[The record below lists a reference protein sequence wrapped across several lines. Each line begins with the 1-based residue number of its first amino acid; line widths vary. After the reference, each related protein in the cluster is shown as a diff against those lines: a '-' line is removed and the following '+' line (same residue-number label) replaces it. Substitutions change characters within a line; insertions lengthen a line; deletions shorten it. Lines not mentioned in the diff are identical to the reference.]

1 MHQLL
6 VKILIKEIAHVM
18 ESLFT
23 FDMPV
28 LEFVNICDVMRNLV
42 PFVQFKKREKLP
54 WRSVTFS
61 KIATLLK

>member
-6 VKILIKEIAHVM
+6 VKILIKEITHVM

-28 LEFVNICDVMRNLV
+28 LEFVNIRDVMRNLV

>member
-1 MHQLL
+1 
-6 VKILIKEIAHVM
+6 M

-42 PFVQFKKREKLP
+42 PFVQFKKRENSHGGVLLLVKLQ
-54 WRSVTFS
+54 
-61 KIATLLK
+61 LY